1 MNKILVGLDGSP
13 NSFRALEE
21 ALKLAKLNGS
31 ELHTISVEALPY
43 FSETVSEVEEEK
55 TEDEGRFQGIIDK
68 AKEIADRNGCRIE
81 NHIQS
86 GHEEKVIVDFIGK
99 YKIDLLIVGF
109 VGRSALYDRIM
120 GSTSLSLVRVAPCS
134 VYVVK

>member
-21 ALKLAKLNGS
+21 ALKLTKLNGS
-31 ELHTISVEALPY
+31 ELHTISVEELPH

-55 TEDEGRFQGIIDK
+55 TEDDGKFRDIIER
-68 AKEIADRNGCRIE
+68 AKEIADRNGCRME
-81 NHIQS
+81 SHIQS
-86 GHEEKVIVDFIGK
+86 GHEVKVIVDFIGK
-99 YKIDLLIVGF
+99 HKIDLLIVGF

-134 VYVVK
+134 VYIVK